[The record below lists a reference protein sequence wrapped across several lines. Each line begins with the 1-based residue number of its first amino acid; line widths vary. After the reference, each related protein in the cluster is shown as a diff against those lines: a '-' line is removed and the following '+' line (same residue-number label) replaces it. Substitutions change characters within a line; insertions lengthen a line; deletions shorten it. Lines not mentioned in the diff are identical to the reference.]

1 MPIIERIAALKEE
14 MTALR
19 HDLHQHP
26 ETAFQEHRTAALVA
40 SKLRE
45 FGVDE
50 VHEGIA
56 RTGVVGT
63 IRAGTGTRAIAL
75 RADMDA
81 LALEEKNDLPYR
93 SCHEGRMHACG
104 HDGHTAMLLGAAR
117 YLAESRN
124 FDGAVHLI
132 FQPAEEAAG
141 GGRVMVEEGLFER
154 FPAEAVFGLHNR
166 PGLPPGRFAIRPG
179 PIMAGM
185 DYFDLAITG
194 RGAHS
199 ARPETGI
206 DAVVTAAHI
215 VVALQTIVSR
225 NIGALDSAVVSVTQ
239 IHGGDAYN
247 VIPEDVMLK
256 GTVRAYRPDL
266 LARLEQA
273 MRRIAEGVAASLGA
287 SARLD
292 YHKGYPPLVN
302 HPDETRWAAD
312 VASEIAGEAGVD
324 REGEPIMASEDFAF
338 MLERTP
344 GAFIFLGNGEGEGG
358 CELHNPR
365 YNFNDDILPVGASY
379 FARLVE
385 TKLARGP

>member
-1 MPIIERIAALKEE
+1 MQIIERIAALKEE

-40 SKLRE
+40 RKLRE

>member
-1 MPIIERIAALKEE
+1 
-14 MTALR
+14 
-19 HDLHQHP
+19 
-26 ETAFQEHRTAALVA
+26 
-40 SKLRE
+40 
-45 FGVDE
+45 
-50 VHEGIA
+50 
-56 RTGVVGT
+56 
-63 IRAGTGTRAIAL
+63 AIAL

-206 DAVVTAAHI
+206 DAVVTAAHV

>member
-40 SKLRE
+40 RKLRE
-45 FGVDE
+45 FGADE